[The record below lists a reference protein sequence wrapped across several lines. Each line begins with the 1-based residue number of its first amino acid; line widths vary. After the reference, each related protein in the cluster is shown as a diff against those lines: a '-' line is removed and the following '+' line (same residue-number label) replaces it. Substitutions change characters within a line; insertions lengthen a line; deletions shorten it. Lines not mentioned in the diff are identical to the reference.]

1 MPLEFGDAA
10 RLVSTIAAALMMTTT
25 AQRPMRLFLPMVSLF
40 PDEVQ
45 QMKQKQQQSAVLFGQ
60 SAAISRSSSSMRP
73 F

>member
-1 MPLEFGDAA
+1 
-10 RLVSTIAAALMMTTT
+10 
-25 AQRPMRLFLPMVSLF
+25 MVSLF